1 MPIIFVSKLK
11 SESSLKRAVLDLPR
25 SLVQGYSPLLAS
37 LNMEGS
43 ELSIRAYINRVFNAK
58 GEVVK
63 EYKQLTLLRL
73 VKATLSLHIDFAQ
86 YHLRDGIP
94 VGHFIELLLINFRI
108 KVRGGQEFEREI
120 PIFPN
125 EFSVEL
131 SSEVPK
137 DVGVLIERER
147 KALES
152 IGIDVETVGL
162 LFDVGL
168 GHVAVDL
175 FEGLAR
181 YYMSDFEGA
190 IKFFRKVVEG
200 LRNYVKDVAIEGMG
214 ENRRELL
221 EGFLSKV
228 YQLISNFGE
237 HSGTYGFMPEATFS
251 KDIAIASSRY
261 IASYLR
267 GAPQRVFSLD
277 LQGVNARAS
286 G

>member
-11 SESSLKRAVLDLPR
+11 PEPLQLLPNRAVLDLSR
-25 SLVQGYSPLLAS
+25 SLTQGYSPLLAL
-37 LNMEGS
+37 LNRGGS
-43 ELSIRAYINRVFNAK
+43 ELSVRAYINRVFNAK

-63 EYKQLTLLRL
+63 EYKELTLLRL
-73 VKATLSLHIDFAQ
+73 VRVALSFYIDFTL

-94 VGHFIELLLINFRI
+94 IGHFIELLLINFRF
-108 KVRGGQEFEREI
+108 KVREEEREI
-120 PIFPN
+120 EVETPIFPN

-137 DVGVLIERER
+137 DVEALIERER
-147 KALES
+147 RALES
-152 IGIDVETVGL
+152 IGRDVETVGL

-175 FEGLAR
+175 RECLTR

-190 IKFFRKVVEG
+190 TKFCRKVVEG
-200 LRNYVKDVAIEGMG
+200 LRNYVKNSTIEGMS

-221 EGFLSKV
+221 EGFLSKA

-251 KDIAIASSRY
+251 KDIAVASSRY
-261 IASYLR
+261 IVSYLR
-267 GAPQRVFSLD
+267 GAPQRTIQPWPVGG
-277 LQGVNARAS
+277 QR
-286 G
+286 